1 MHSYGIGVFCKN
13 QDLED
18 SLIFR
23 IVTMLMHRSVNAI
36 PKASMT
42 DIRGDSRACRNDTA
56 CSRAITMVM
65 RYWQFSKGCPK
76 V

>member
-1 MHSYGIGVFCKN
+1 MHSYSIGVFCKN

-23 IVTMLMHRSVNAI
+23 IGTMLMHRSVDAI

-42 DIRGDSRACRNDTA
+42 DIRGDSRACQERQSSVFEDDYN
-56 CSRAITMVM
+56 
-65 RYWQFSKGCPK
+65 GCALLAVFEGLP
-76 V
+76 